1 MAASSSYRSTKSG
14 TRKSSSKSTAKRS
27 GAVSEAQR
35 VHKHRM
41 WSAVLSVLGVFLF
54 FVTWLKGESLWN
66 TMQMIIW
73 GLFGVSAA
81 LVAPIILYVS
91 IMMALDKS
99 KSAVVTKLIQGFLL
113 IMLVSPL
120 FELVHSGDLAFSGES
135 FSEKITLLYNSGAVD
150 RQGGGALSIFL
161 GGLLTSL
168 CGWVCALIIIILLVL
183 LFVMLL
189 TNITLIDV
197 IRVISR
203 LFVRIKKSVSESS
216 EEAAIRRLER
226 EEEEK
231 QRLAVEEKNR
241 AKETTKPA
249 TVGFVDLSKYLS
261 GHDEPAASEK
271 SILAGDDS
279 KSKDKKLRQ
288 KQTEMPQIEEA
299 PKIEETPQIKEAP
312 ADFIADNI
320 SKDDAVP
327 APIAPTPITAAEA
340 DIIEKAEAISQSL
353 PEPIIIPENKPAAVE
368 ENNDI
373 LDVDV
378 QDGTINPIFVD
389 KDGQTTLIEME
400 DADITGYSI
409 PPIELLNPPQR
420 SVSDEDTAAE
430 SEKNAETL
438 VETLKSFGVV
448 TRIVGIHRG
457 PSVTRY
463 ELQPAA
469 GVKVSKITNL
479 ADDIALNLAANGV
492 RIEAPIPGKAAVGI
506 ELANKA
512 RETVCIRELV
522 DSDAFRN
529 AGGKLCFPVGKDI
542 EGKII
547 IGDISK
553 MPHILIAGTTGSGKS
568 VFTNSIIMSILY
580 NASPDEVKLILVDP
594 KQVEF
599 PVYNGIPHLLI
610 PVVTEA
616 KKAAGALGWAVTE
629 MLKRYKLFADNG
641 VRDLKDYNK
650 MAAES
655 DVLSPMPQIV
665 IVVDELA
672 DLMMAAPK
680 EVEDSIC
687 RLAQLARAAGMHLII
702 ATQSPRVDIVTG
714 LIKANIPSR
723 VALKVSN
730 QMDSRVILDEG
741 GAEKLLGNGDLL
753 YKPVGLGKP
762 VRVQGSYVATEEI
775 KRAVDFLKAQTSSQ
789 YDEEVASEVEK
800 HIPVPKGEKQAQESA
815 SDSGSDGNM
824 TERAAEAVIEA
835 GQASTSYLQRKLKL
849 GYARA
854 ARIMDELEE
863 LGVVG
868 PADGAKPREVRMSRG
883 QWLERKASMSG
894 NGDS

>member
-1 MAASSSYRSTKSG
+1 MAQKSSAS
-14 TRKSSSKSTAKRS
+14 TRKRTSTAKKNTK
-27 GAVSEAQR
+27 AVSEAKRIQ
-35 VHKHRM
+35 KHRM
-41 WSAVLSVLGVFLF
+41 WSTVLSIVGVFLIF
-54 FVTWLKGESLWN
+54 LTWLKGESLWN
-66 TMQMIIW
+66 SMQMIMW
-73 GLFGVSAA
+73 GLFGISAA
-81 LVAPIILYVS
+81 LVAPIVIYVA
-91 IMMALDKS
+91 IMLALDKS
-99 KSAVVTKLIQGFLL
+99 KSAVVVKLVQGLLL
-113 IMLVSPL
+113 ILLVSPM
-120 FELVHSGDLAFSGES
+120 FEIIYGFTSKAGAFVGED
-135 FSEKITLLYNSGAVD
+135 FTAKLTNLYQNGSINH
-150 RQGGGALSIFL
+150 QGGGALSIFL
-161 GGLLTSL
+161 GGALTGL
-168 CGWVCALIIIILLVL
+168 CGEVCALIIIILLIL

-189 TNITLIDV
+189 TNITFVDV
-197 IRVISR
+197 FRRISIWISR
-203 LFVRIKKSVSESS
+203 LKNSLNESS
-216 EEAAIRRLER
+216 EEAAIKRLER
-226 EEEEK
+226 EE
-231 QRLAVEEKNR
+231 A
-241 AKETTKPA
+241 
-249 TVGFVDLSKYLS
+249 
-261 GHDEPAASEK
+261 
-271 SILAGDDS
+271 
-279 KSKDKKLRQ
+279 RQ
-288 KQTEMPQIEEA
+288 KQLAEEA
-299 PKIEETPQIKEAP
+299 AREKDRRVDIAKFITDDMPAHTTDAQSAEAQDSKPRKKRKGERMP
-312 ADFIADNI
+312 ADFILPDEPEKSAEP
-320 SKDDAVP
+320 AVP
-327 APIAPTPITAAEA
+327 VEEAPAPAPVP
-340 DIIEKAEAISQSL
+340 
-353 PEPIIIPENKPAAVE
+353 PEPIQEEPVRAEEPKDIPPLRIAEPTSKLDDAKLKSAENESKPE
-368 ENNDI
+368 ED
-373 LDVDV
+373 DSV
-378 QDGTINPIFVD
+378 NPIYVE
-389 KDGQTTLIEME
+389 KDGQTTLIEMD
-400 DADITGYSI
+400 DADVSGYSV
-409 PPIELLNPPQR
+409 PPIELLNPA
-420 SVSDEDTAAE
+420 SHAVESDDLLIETD
-430 SEKNAETL
+430 KNAETL
-438 VETLKSFGVV
+438 VDTLKSFGVV

-469 GVKVSKITNL
+469 GVKVSKITSL

-506 ELANKA
+506 ELANKV
-512 RETVCIRELV
+512 RETVCIRELI
-522 DSDAFRN
+522 DSDEFRGAN
-529 AGGKLCFPVGKDI
+529 SKLSFPVGRDI

-547 IGDISK
+547 VGDISK

-650 MAAES
+650 MAKDS
-655 DVLSPMPQIV
+655 DVLTPIPQIV

-775 KRAVDFLKAQTSSQ
+775 KRVVDFLKAQTSSQ

-800 HIPVPKGEKQAQESA
+800 HIPVAKGEKPAQEA
-815 SDSGSDGNM
+815 NTDSGSDNNM
-824 TERAAEAVIEA
+824 TERAIEVVVEA
-835 GQASTSYLQRKLKL
+835 GQASTSYLQRRLKL

-863 LGVVG
+863 MGIVG
-868 PADGAKPREVRMSRG
+868 PADGAKPREVRLTRS
-883 QWLERKASMSG
+883 QWLERKNSMLSESVNSG
-894 NGDS
+894 SGEEV

>member
-1 MAASSSYRSTKSG
+1 MAQKSSAS
-14 TRKSSSKSTAKRS
+14 TRKRTSTAKK
-27 GAVSEAQR
+27 GTKAVSEAKRIQ
-35 VHKHRM
+35 KHRM
-41 WSAVLSVLGVFLF
+41 WSTVLSIVGVFLIF
-54 FVTWLKGESLWN
+54 LTWLKGESLWN
-66 TMQMIIW
+66 SMQMIMW
-73 GLFGVSAA
+73 GLFGISAA
-81 LVAPIILYVS
+81 LVAPIVIYVA
-91 IMMALDKS
+91 IMLALDKS
-99 KSAVVTKLIQGFLL
+99 KSAVVVKLVQGLLL
-113 IMLVSPL
+113 ILLVSPM
-120 FELVHSGDLAFSGES
+120 FEIIYGFTSKTGAFVGED
-135 FSEKITLLYNSGAVD
+135 FTAKLTNLYQNGSINH
-150 RQGGGALSIFL
+150 QGGGALSIFL
-161 GGLLTSL
+161 GGALTGL
-168 CGWVCALIIIILLVL
+168 CGEVCALIIIILLIL

-189 TNITLIDV
+189 TNITFVDV
-197 IRVISR
+197 FRKISVWISR
-203 LFVRIKKSVSESS
+203 LKASLNESS
-216 EEAAIRRLER
+216 EEAAIKRLER
-226 EEEEK
+226 EEARQRQLAEEAAREKDRRVDIAKFITDDMPAHTTDPQPEDADKK
-231 QRLAVEEKNR
+231 QR
-241 AKETTKPA
+241 
-249 TVGFVDLSKYLS
+249 
-261 GHDEPAASEK
+261 
-271 SILAGDDS
+271 
-279 KSKDKKLRQ
+279 KKR
-288 KQTEMPQIEEA
+288 KGERM
-299 PKIEETPQIKEAP
+299 P
-312 ADFIADNI
+312 ADFIMPDEPEKPAEPVAPAEEAPAPAPSEPVNEEPV
-320 SKDDAVP
+320 SKAEPKDIPPLRIAEPTSKLDDAKLK
-327 APIAPTPITAAEA
+327 PTETETLTAGE
-340 DIIEKAEAISQSL
+340 DDS
-353 PEPIIIPENKPAAVE
+353 V
-368 ENNDI
+368 
-373 LDVDV
+373 
-378 QDGTINPIFVD
+378 NPIYVER
-389 KDGQTTLIEME
+389 DGQTALIEMD
-400 DADITGYSI
+400 DADVSGYSV
-409 PPIELLNPPQR
+409 PPIDLLNPA
-420 SVSDEDTAAE
+420 SHAVESDDLLIETD
-430 SEKNAETL
+430 KNAETL
-438 VETLKSFGVV
+438 VDTLKSFGVV

-469 GVKVSKITNL
+469 GVKVSKITSL

-506 ELANKA
+506 ELANKV
-512 RETVCIRELV
+512 RETVCIRELI
-522 DSDAFRN
+522 DSDEFRGAN
-529 AGGKLCFPVGKDI
+529 SKLSFPVGRDI

-547 IGDISK
+547 VGDISK

-650 MAAES
+650 MAKES
-655 DVLSPMPQIV
+655 DVLTPIPQIV

-775 KRAVDFLKAQTSSQ
+775 KRVVDFLKAQTSSQ

-800 HIPVPKGEKQAQESA
+800 HIPVAKGEKPAQETS
-815 SDSGSDGNM
+815 SDSGSDSSM
-824 TERAAEAVIEA
+824 TERAIEVVVEA
-835 GQASTSYLQRKLKL
+835 GQASTSYLQRRLKL

-863 LGVVG
+863 MGVVG
-868 PADGAKPREVRMSRG
+868 PADGAKPREVRLTRS
-883 QWLERKASMSG
+883 QWLERKNSMLNESVNAG
-894 NGDS
+894 SSEDL

>member
-1 MAASSSYRSTKSG
+1 MAQKSSAS
-14 TRKSSSKSTAKRS
+14 TRKRTSTAKKNTK
-27 GAVSEAQR
+27 AVSEAKRIQ
-35 VHKHRM
+35 KHRM
-41 WSAVLSVLGVFLF
+41 WSTVLSIVGVFLIF
-54 FVTWLKGESLWN
+54 LTWLKGESLWN
-66 TMQMIIW
+66 SMQMILW
-73 GLFGVSAA
+73 GLFGISAA
-81 LVAPIILYVS
+81 IVAPIVIYVA
-91 IMMALDKS
+91 IMLALDKS
-99 KSAVVTKLIQGFLL
+99 KSAVVVKLVQGLLL
-113 IMLVSPL
+113 ILLVSPM
-120 FELVHSGDLAFSGES
+120 FEIIYGFTSKTGAFVGED
-135 FSEKITLLYNSGAVD
+135 FTAKLTNLYQNGSVNH
-150 RQGGGALSIFL
+150 QGGGALSIFL
-161 GGLLTSL
+161 GGALTGL
-168 CGWVCALIIIILLVL
+168 CGEVCALIIIILLII

-189 TNITLIDV
+189 TNITFVDIFRR
-197 IRVISR
+197 ISIWISR
-203 LFVRIKKSVSESS
+203 LRSSLSESS
-216 EEAAIRRLER
+216 EEAAIKRLER
-226 EEEEK
+226 EE
-231 QRLAVEEKNR
+231 A
-241 AKETTKPA
+241 
-249 TVGFVDLSKYLS
+249 
-261 GHDEPAASEK
+261 
-271 SILAGDDS
+271 
-279 KSKDKKLRQ
+279 RQ
-288 KQTEMPQIEEA
+288 KQLAEEEA
-299 PKIEETPQIKEAP
+299 AREKDRRVDIAKFITDDMPPHTTEPQPEDADKKPRKKRKGERMP
-312 ADFIADNI
+312 ADFIMPDEPEKPDESCAPSQETPAHAEPMQEEPPHIEETKDI
-320 SKDDAVP
+320 PPLRVAEPTSKLDDSKLKSAEPEV
-327 APIAPTPITAAEA
+327 TTAGE
-340 DIIEKAEAISQSL
+340 DDS
-353 PEPIIIPENKPAAVE
+353 V
-368 ENNDI
+368 
-373 LDVDV
+373 
-378 QDGTINPIFVD
+378 NPIYVE
-389 KDGQTTLIEME
+389 KDGQTTLIEMD
-400 DADITGYSI
+400 DADVSGYSV
-409 PPIELLNPPQR
+409 PPIELLNPA
-420 SVSDEDTAAE
+420 SHAVESDDLLIETD
-430 SEKNAETL
+430 KNAETL
-438 VETLKSFGVV
+438 VDTLKSFGVV

-469 GVKVSKITNL
+469 GVKVSKITSL

-506 ELANKA
+506 ELANKV
-512 RETVCIRELV
+512 RETVCIRELI
-522 DSDAFRN
+522 DSDEFRN
-529 AGGKLCFPVGKDI
+529 ANSKLSFPVGRDI

-547 IGDISK
+547 VGDISK

-650 MAAES
+650 MAKDS
-655 DVLSPMPQIV
+655 DVLAPIPQIV

-775 KRAVDFLKAQTSSQ
+775 KRVVDFLKAQTSSQ

-800 HIPVPKGEKQAQESA
+800 HIPVAKGEKPAQEA
-815 SDSGSDGNM
+815 SGESSSENNM
-824 TERAAEAVIEA
+824 TERAIEVVVEA
-835 GQASTSYLQRKLKL
+835 GQASTSYLQRRLKL

-863 LGVVG
+863 MGIVG
-868 PADGAKPREVRMSRG
+868 PADGAKPREVRLTRS
-883 QWLERKASMSG
+883 QWLERKNSMLNESANTGSG
-894 NGDS
+894 EDIL

>member
-1 MAASSSYRSTKSG
+1 MAQKSSAS
-14 TRKSSSKSTAKRS
+14 TRKRTSTAKKNTK
-27 GAVSEAQR
+27 AVSEAKRIQ
-35 VHKHRM
+35 KHRM
-41 WSAVLSVLGVFLF
+41 WSTVLSIVGVFLIF
-54 FVTWLKGESLWN
+54 LTWLKGESLWN
-66 TMQMIIW
+66 SMQMIMW
-73 GLFGVSAA
+73 GLFGISAA
-81 LVAPIILYVS
+81 LVAPIVIYVA
-91 IMMALDKS
+91 IMLALDKS
-99 KSAVVTKLIQGFLL
+99 KSAVVVKLVQGLLL
-113 IMLVSPL
+113 ILLVSPM
-120 FELVHSGDLAFSGES
+120 FEIIYGFTSKAGAFVGED
-135 FSEKITLLYNSGAVD
+135 FTAKLTNLYQNGSINH
-150 RQGGGALSIFL
+150 QGGGALSIFL
-161 GGLLTSL
+161 GGALTGL
-168 CGWVCALIIIILLVL
+168 CGEVCALIIIILLIL

-189 TNITLIDV
+189 TNITFVDV
-197 IRVISR
+197 FRKIAAWISR
-203 LFVRIKKSVSESS
+203 LKASLNESS
-216 EEAAIRRLER
+216 EEAAIKRLER
-226 EEEEK
+226 EE
-231 QRLAVEEKNR
+231 A
-241 AKETTKPA
+241 
-249 TVGFVDLSKYLS
+249 
-261 GHDEPAASEK
+261 
-271 SILAGDDS
+271 
-279 KSKDKKLRQ
+279 RQ
-288 KQTEMPQIEEA
+288 KQLAEEA
-299 PKIEETPQIKEAP
+299 AREKDRRVDIAKFITDDMPAHTTDAQSAEAQDSKPRKKRKGERMP
-312 ADFIADNI
+312 ADFIMPDEPEKPAEP
-320 SKDDAVP
+320 AVP
-327 APIAPTPITAAEA
+327 VEEAPAPVPVP
-340 DIIEKAEAISQSL
+340 
-353 PEPIIIPENKPAAVE
+353 PEPIQEEPIHAEEPKDIPPLRIAEPTSKLDDAKLKPAEEAVLAGE
-368 ENNDI
+368 D
-373 LDVDV
+373 DSV
-378 QDGTINPIFVD
+378 NPIYVE
-389 KDGQTTLIEME
+389 KDGQTTLIEMD
-400 DADITGYSI
+400 DADVSGYSV
-409 PPIELLNPPQR
+409 PPIELLNPA
-420 SVSDEDTAAE
+420 SHAVESDDLLIETD
-430 SEKNAETL
+430 KNAETL
-438 VETLKSFGVV
+438 VDTLKSFGVV

-469 GVKVSKITNL
+469 GVKVSKITSL

-506 ELANKA
+506 ELANKV
-512 RETVCIRELV
+512 RETVCIRELI
-522 DSDAFRN
+522 DSDEFRGAN
-529 AGGKLCFPVGKDI
+529 SKLSFPVGRDI

-547 IGDISK
+547 VGDISK

-650 MAAES
+650 MAKDS
-655 DVLSPMPQIV
+655 DVLTPIPQIV

-775 KRAVDFLKAQTSSQ
+775 KRVVDFLKAQTSSQ

-800 HIPVPKGEKQAQESA
+800 HIPVAKGEKPAQEAS
-815 SDSGSDGNM
+815 SDSGSDNNM
-824 TERAAEAVIEA
+824 TERAIEVVVEA
-835 GQASTSYLQRKLKL
+835 GQASTSYLQRRLKL

-863 LGVVG
+863 MGIVG
-868 PADGAKPREVRMSRG
+868 PADGAKPREVRLTRS
-883 QWLERKASMSG
+883 QWLERKNSMLTESVNTGSG
-894 NGDS
+894 EEL

>member
-1 MAASSSYRSTKSG
+1 MAQKSSAS
-14 TRKSSSKSTAKRS
+14 TRKRTSTAKKNTK
-27 GAVSEAQR
+27 AVSEAKRIQ
-35 VHKHRM
+35 KHRM
-41 WSAVLSVLGVFLF
+41 WSTVLSIVGVFLIF
-54 FVTWLKGESLWN
+54 LTWLNGESLWN
-66 TMQMIIW
+66 SMQMIMW
-73 GLFGVSAA
+73 GLFGISAA
-81 LVAPIILYVS
+81 LVAPIVIYVA
-91 IMMALDKS
+91 IMLALDKS
-99 KSAVVTKLIQGFLL
+99 KSAVVVKLVQGLLL
-113 IMLVSPL
+113 ILLVSPM
-120 FELVHSGDLAFSGES
+120 FEIIYGFTSKAGAFVGED
-135 FSEKITLLYNSGAVD
+135 FTAKLTNLYQNGSINH
-150 RQGGGALSIFL
+150 QGGGALSIFL
-161 GGLLTSL
+161 GGALTGL
-168 CGWVCALIIIILLVL
+168 CGEVCALIIIILLIL

-189 TNITLIDV
+189 TNITFVDV
-197 IRVISR
+197 FRKIAAWISR
-203 LFVRIKKSVSESS
+203 LKASLNESS
-216 EEAAIRRLER
+216 EEAAIKRLER
-226 EEEEK
+226 EE
-231 QRLAVEEKNR
+231 A
-241 AKETTKPA
+241 
-249 TVGFVDLSKYLS
+249 
-261 GHDEPAASEK
+261 
-271 SILAGDDS
+271 
-279 KSKDKKLRQ
+279 RQ
-288 KQTEMPQIEEA
+288 KQLAEEA
-299 PKIEETPQIKEAP
+299 TREKDRRVDIAKFITDDMPAHTTDAQSAEVQDSKPRKKRKGERMP
-312 ADFIADNI
+312 ADFIMPDEPEKLAEPAAPVEEAPAPAPVPQEPIKEEPVHAEEPKDI
-320 SKDDAVP
+320 PPLRIAEPTSKLDDA
-327 APIAPTPITAAEA
+327 
-340 DIIEKAEAISQSL
+340 KL
-353 PEPIIIPENKPAAVE
+353 KPAEEAVPTGE
-368 ENNDI
+368 D
-373 LDVDV
+373 DSV
-378 QDGTINPIFVD
+378 NPIYVE
-389 KDGQTTLIEME
+389 KDGQTTLIEMD
-400 DADITGYSI
+400 DADVSGYSV
-409 PPIELLNPPQR
+409 PPIELLNPA
-420 SVSDEDTAAE
+420 SHAVESDDLLIETD
-430 SEKNAETL
+430 KNAETL
-438 VETLKSFGVV
+438 VDTLKSFGVV

-469 GVKVSKITNL
+469 GVKVSKITSL

-506 ELANKA
+506 ELANKV
-512 RETVCIRELV
+512 RETVCIRELI
-522 DSDAFRN
+522 DSDEFRGAN
-529 AGGKLCFPVGKDI
+529 SKLSFPVGRDI

-547 IGDISK
+547 VGDISK

-650 MAAES
+650 MAKDS
-655 DVLSPMPQIV
+655 DVLTPIPQIV

-775 KRAVDFLKAQTSSQ
+775 KRVVDFLKAQTSSQ

-800 HIPVPKGEKQAQESA
+800 HIPVAKGEKPAQEAS
-815 SDSGSDGNM
+815 SDSGSDNNM
-824 TERAAEAVIEA
+824 TERAIEVVVEA
-835 GQASTSYLQRKLKL
+835 GQASTSYLQRRLKL

-863 LGVVG
+863 MGIVG
-868 PADGAKPREVRMSRG
+868 PADGAKPREVRLTRS
-883 QWLERKASMSG
+883 QWLERKNSMLTESVNAGSG
-894 NGDS
+894 EEL

>member
-1 MAASSSYRSTKSG
+1 MAQKSSAS
-14 TRKSSSKSTAKRS
+14 TRKRTSTAKKDTK
-27 GAVSEAQR
+27 AVSEAKRIQ
-35 VHKHRM
+35 KHRM
-41 WSAVLSVLGVFLF
+41 WSTVLSIVGVFLIF
-54 FVTWLKGESLWN
+54 LTWLKGESLWN
-66 TMQMIIW
+66 SMQMILW
-73 GLFGVSAA
+73 GLFGISAA
-81 LVAPIILYVS
+81 IVAPIVIYVA
-91 IMMALDKS
+91 IMLALDKS
-99 KSAVVTKLIQGFLL
+99 KSAVVVKLVQGLLL
-113 IMLVSPL
+113 ILLVSPM
-120 FELVHSGDLAFSGES
+120 FEIIYGFTSKAGAFVGED
-135 FSEKITLLYNSGAVD
+135 FTAKLTNLYQNGSINH
-150 RQGGGALSIFL
+150 QGGGALSIFL
-161 GGLLTSL
+161 GGALTGL
-168 CGWVCALIIIILLVL
+168 CGEVCALIIIILLIL

-189 TNITLIDV
+189 TNITFVDV
-197 IRVISR
+197 FRRISIWISR
-203 LFVRIKKSVSESS
+203 LKNSLSESS
-216 EEAAIRRLER
+216 EEAAIKRLER
-226 EEEEK
+226 EE
-231 QRLAVEEKNR
+231 A
-241 AKETTKPA
+241 
-249 TVGFVDLSKYLS
+249 
-261 GHDEPAASEK
+261 
-271 SILAGDDS
+271 
-279 KSKDKKLRQ
+279 RQ
-288 KQTEMPQIEEA
+288 KQLAEEA
-299 PKIEETPQIKEAP
+299 AREKDRRVDIAKFITDDMPAHTTDAQPAEAQDSKPRKKRKGERMP
-312 ADFIADNI
+312 ADFIMPDEPEKPVE
-320 SKDDAVP
+320 SAVP
-327 APIAPTPITAAEA
+327 VEEAPTPVPVP
-340 DIIEKAEAISQSL
+340 
-353 PEPIIIPENKPAAVE
+353 PEPIQEEPASKEEPKDIPPLRIAEPTSKLDDAKLKSAEDESKPEDDDSV
-368 ENNDI
+368 
-373 LDVDV
+373 
-378 QDGTINPIFVD
+378 NPIYVE
-389 KDGQTTLIEME
+389 KDGQTTLIEMD
-400 DADITGYSI
+400 DADVSGYSV
-409 PPIELLNPPQR
+409 PPIELLNPA
-420 SVSDEDTAAE
+420 SHAVESDDLLIETD
-430 SEKNAETL
+430 KNAETL
-438 VETLKSFGVV
+438 VDTLKSFGVV

-469 GVKVSKITNL
+469 GVKVSKITSL

-506 ELANKA
+506 ELANKV
-512 RETVCIRELV
+512 RETVCIRELI
-522 DSDAFRN
+522 DSDEFRN
-529 AGGKLCFPVGKDI
+529 ANSKLSFPVGRDI

-547 IGDISK
+547 VGDISK

-650 MAAES
+650 MAKDS
-655 DVLSPMPQIV
+655 DVLTPIPQIV

-775 KRAVDFLKAQTSSQ
+775 KRVVDFLKAQTSSQ

-800 HIPVPKGEKQAQESA
+800 HIPVAKGEKPAQEAS
-815 SDSGSDGNM
+815 SDSGSDNNM
-824 TERAAEAVIEA
+824 TERAIEVVVEA
-835 GQASTSYLQRKLKL
+835 GQASTSYLQRRLKL

-863 LGVVG
+863 MGIVG
-868 PADGAKPREVRMSRG
+868 PADGAKPREVRLTRS
-883 QWLERKASMSG
+883 QWLERKNSMLTESVNTGSG
-894 NGDS
+894 EEI

>member
-1 MAASSSYRSTKSG
+1 MAQKSSAS
-14 TRKSSSKSTAKRS
+14 TRKRTSTAKKNTK
-27 GAVSEAQR
+27 AVSEAKRIQ
-35 VHKHRM
+35 KHRM
-41 WSAVLSVLGVFLF
+41 WSTVLSIVGVFLIF
-54 FVTWLKGESLWN
+54 LTWLNGESLWN
-66 TMQMIIW
+66 SMQMIMW
-73 GLFGVSAA
+73 GLFGISAA
-81 LVAPIILYVS
+81 LVAPIVIYVA
-91 IMMALDKS
+91 IMLALDKS
-99 KSAVVTKLIQGFLL
+99 KSAVVVKLVQGLLL
-113 IMLVSPL
+113 ILLVSPM
-120 FELVHSGDLAFSGES
+120 FEIIYGFTSKAGAFVGED
-135 FSEKITLLYNSGAVD
+135 FTAKLTNLYQNGSINH
-150 RQGGGALSIFL
+150 QGGGALSIFL
-161 GGLLTSL
+161 GGALTGL
-168 CGWVCALIIIILLVL
+168 CGEVCALIIIILLIL

-189 TNITLIDV
+189 TNITFVDV
-197 IRVISR
+197 FRKIAAWISR
-203 LFVRIKKSVSESS
+203 LKASLNESS
-216 EEAAIRRLER
+216 EEAAIKRLER
-226 EEEEK
+226 EE
-231 QRLAVEEKNR
+231 A
-241 AKETTKPA
+241 
-249 TVGFVDLSKYLS
+249 
-261 GHDEPAASEK
+261 
-271 SILAGDDS
+271 
-279 KSKDKKLRQ
+279 RQ
-288 KQTEMPQIEEA
+288 KQLAEEA
-299 PKIEETPQIKEAP
+299 AREKDRRVDIAKFITDDMPAHTTDAQSAEVQDSKPRKKRKGERMP
-312 ADFIADNI
+312 ADFIMPDEPEKLAEPAAPVEEAPAPAPVPQEPIKEEPVHAEEPKDI
-320 SKDDAVP
+320 PPLRIAEPTSKLDDA
-327 APIAPTPITAAEA
+327 
-340 DIIEKAEAISQSL
+340 KL
-353 PEPIIIPENKPAAVE
+353 KPAEEAVPTGE
-368 ENNDI
+368 D
-373 LDVDV
+373 DSV
-378 QDGTINPIFVD
+378 NPIYVE
-389 KDGQTTLIEME
+389 KDGQTTLIEMD
-400 DADITGYSI
+400 DADVSGYSV
-409 PPIELLNPPQR
+409 PPIELLNPA
-420 SVSDEDTAAE
+420 SHAVESDDLLIETD
-430 SEKNAETL
+430 KNAETL
-438 VETLKSFGVV
+438 VDTLKSFGVV

-469 GVKVSKITNL
+469 GVKVSKITSL

-506 ELANKA
+506 ELANKV
-512 RETVCIRELV
+512 RETVCIRELI
-522 DSDAFRN
+522 DSDEFRGAN
-529 AGGKLCFPVGKDI
+529 SKLSFHVGRDI

-547 IGDISK
+547 VGDISK

-650 MAAES
+650 MAKDS
-655 DVLSPMPQIV
+655 DVLTPIPQIV

-775 KRAVDFLKAQTSSQ
+775 KRVVDFLKAQTSSQ

-800 HIPVPKGEKQAQESA
+800 HIPVAKGEKPAQEAS
-815 SDSGSDGNM
+815 SDSGSDNNM
-824 TERAAEAVIEA
+824 TERAIEVVVEA
-835 GQASTSYLQRKLKL
+835 GQASTSYLQRRLKL

-863 LGVVG
+863 MGIVG
-868 PADGAKPREVRMSRG
+868 PADGAKPREVRLTRS
-883 QWLERKASMSG
+883 QWLERKNSMLTESVNAGSG
-894 NGDS
+894 EEL

>member
-1 MAASSSYRSTKSG
+1 MAQKSSAS
-14 TRKSSSKSTAKRS
+14 TRKRTSTAKKNTK
-27 GAVSEAQR
+27 AVSEAKRIQ
-35 VHKHRM
+35 KHRM
-41 WSAVLSVLGVFLF
+41 WSTVLSIVGVFLIF
-54 FVTWLKGESLWN
+54 LTWLNGESLWN
-66 TMQMIIW
+66 SMQMIMW
-73 GLFGVSAA
+73 GLFGISAA
-81 LVAPIILYVS
+81 LVAPIVIYVA
-91 IMMALDKS
+91 IMLALDKS
-99 KSAVVTKLIQGFLL
+99 KSAVVVKLVQGLLL
-113 IMLVSPL
+113 ILLVSPM
-120 FELVHSGDLAFSGES
+120 FEIIYGFTSKAGAFVGED
-135 FSEKITLLYNSGAVD
+135 FTAKLTNLYQNGSINH
-150 RQGGGALSIFL
+150 QGGGALSIFL
-161 GGLLTSL
+161 GGALTGL
-168 CGWVCALIIIILLVL
+168 CGEVCALIIIILLIL

-189 TNITLIDV
+189 TNITFVDV
-197 IRVISR
+197 FRKIAAWISR
-203 LFVRIKKSVSESS
+203 LKASLNESS
-216 EEAAIRRLER
+216 EEAAIKRLER
-226 EEEEK
+226 EE
-231 QRLAVEEKNR
+231 A
-241 AKETTKPA
+241 
-249 TVGFVDLSKYLS
+249 
-261 GHDEPAASEK
+261 
-271 SILAGDDS
+271 
-279 KSKDKKLRQ
+279 RQ
-288 KQTEMPQIEEA
+288 KQLAEEA
-299 PKIEETPQIKEAP
+299 AREKDRRVDIAKFITDDMPAHTTDAQSAEVQDSKPRKKRKGERMP
-312 ADFIADNI
+312 ADFIMPDEPEKLAEPAAPVEEAPAPAPVPQEPIKEEPVHAEEPKDI
-320 SKDDAVP
+320 PLLRIAEPTSKLDDA
-327 APIAPTPITAAEA
+327 
-340 DIIEKAEAISQSL
+340 KL
-353 PEPIIIPENKPAAVE
+353 KPAEEAVPTGE
-368 ENNDI
+368 D
-373 LDVDV
+373 DSV
-378 QDGTINPIFVD
+378 NPIYVE
-389 KDGQTTLIEME
+389 KDGQTTLIEMD
-400 DADITGYSI
+400 DADVSGYSV
-409 PPIELLNPPQR
+409 PPIELLNPA
-420 SVSDEDTAAE
+420 SHAVESDDLLIETD
-430 SEKNAETL
+430 KNAETL
-438 VETLKSFGVV
+438 VDTLKSFGVV

-469 GVKVSKITNL
+469 GVKVSKITSL

-506 ELANKA
+506 ELANKV
-512 RETVCIRELV
+512 RETVCIRELI
-522 DSDAFRN
+522 DSDEFRGAN
-529 AGGKLCFPVGKDI
+529 SKLSFPVGRDI

-547 IGDISK
+547 VGDISK

-650 MAAES
+650 MAKDS
-655 DVLSPMPQIV
+655 DVLTPIPQIV

-775 KRAVDFLKAQTSSQ
+775 KRVVDFLKAQTSSQ

-800 HIPVPKGEKQAQESA
+800 HIPVAKGEKPAQEAS
-815 SDSGSDGNM
+815 SDSGSDNNM
-824 TERAAEAVIEA
+824 TERAIEVVVEA
-835 GQASTSYLQRKLKL
+835 GQASTSYLQRRLKL

-863 LGVVG
+863 MGIVG
-868 PADGAKPREVRMSRG
+868 SADGAKPREVRLTRS
-883 QWLERKASMSG
+883 QWLERKNSMLTESVNAGSG
-894 NGDS
+894 EEL